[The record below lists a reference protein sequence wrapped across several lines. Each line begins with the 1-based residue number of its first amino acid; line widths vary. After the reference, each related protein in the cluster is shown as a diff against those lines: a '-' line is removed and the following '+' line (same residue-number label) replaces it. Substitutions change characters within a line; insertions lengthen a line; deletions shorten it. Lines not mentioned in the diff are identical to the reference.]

1 MLIGD
6 RGRLAFELHPLAP
19 TWERRHLPE
28 RTGWAQLSIWAN
40 GSNLCR
46 NVLDGSPS
54 IRESVNVPLGSIAD
68 WLVRSWT
75 FIRFEERPDCF
86 PPHTSVFGTL
96 REWGSTPP
104 PGQIDEDEWFD
115 ARERWWTRHFLSAGA
130 DGAQL
135 PNVSLLRGG
144 DRLFIEWTPAGF
156 AGSRAPRFLSESGQA
171 SVRWDEGEAVFAE
184 FVAYMAE
191 WFRTEALDDAFSW
204 TNLGDPLHEAEAD
217 FHERLRAFTGIDAG
231 VLRTWTATATDAEL
245 RRNLGIPEGSDD
257 PSESVITQVLR
268 DLPPTTPDS
277 VRREEVWR
285 LDERTRRVTP
295 LAGELEGLR
304 AAARDAARA
313 GGVPEKSG
321 QLAAQE
327 VRSRFGLNGRPV
339 GDMNERMRELGVDV
353 VHSGVDCPREGMLV
367 GSRRGAGAAAV
378 INRTLRTTTP
388 WGERFELARA
398 LGHLLVDSYRG
409 DALGAAS
416 TTFAQPWV
424 RRRSGAF
431 AAELLLPSE
440 HLFERFG
447 ALDSA
452 ADRDVFPSLLN
463 DYGVGARTAAFQLW
477 NHRLISSPQ
486 VRDELIDD
494 FSNVEQ

>member
-6 RGRLAFELHPLAP
+6 RDRLAIELHPLAP

-28 RTGWAQLSIWAN
+28 RTGWAQLSIWVN
-40 GSNLCR
+40 GANLCR
-46 NVLDGSPS
+46 NVLDESS
-54 IRESVNVPLGSIAD
+54 VREGVNVPLGHMAD
-68 WLVRSWT
+68 WFVRSWT

-86 PPHTSVFGTL
+86 PPRASVFDTL
-96 REWGSTPP
+96 REWGNTHP

-115 ARERWWTRHFLSAGA
+115 ARERWWTRHFLAAGA

-144 DRLFIEWTPAGF
+144 DRLFIEWTPAEF
-156 AGSRAPRFLSESGQA
+156 AGSRAPRFLSESGQE
-171 SVRWDEGEAVFAE
+171 SVQWDDGEEVLAE

-191 WFRTEALDDAFSW
+191 WFRAEDLDDAFSW
-204 TNLGDPLHEAEAD
+204 ANLRNPLYEVEID
-217 FHERLRAFTGIDAG
+217 FREGLRAFTGIDAS
-231 VLRTWTATATDAEL
+231 VFRAWTATATDADL

-268 DLPPTTPDS
+268 DLPPTTPES
-277 VRREEVWR
+277 VRQEVWR
-285 LDERTRRVTP
+285 LDERARGVTHFD
-295 LAGELEGLR
+295 EELR
-304 AAARDAARA
+304 ATARDAARA
-313 GGVPEKSG
+313 GAAPEESG
-321 QLAAQE
+321 RLAAQE
-327 VRSRFGLNGRPV
+327 VRGRLGLNGQPV
-339 GDMNERMRELGVDV
+339 SDMNERMRRLGVEVVRSDV
-353 VHSGVDCPREGMLV
+353 RCSQERMLA
-367 GSRRGAGAAAV
+367 GSRRGAGAVAV
-378 INRTLRTTTP
+378 INRTPRTTTQ

-409 DALGAAS
+409 NALGAAS
-416 TTFAQPWV
+416 TMFAQPWA
-424 RRRSGAF
+424 RRCSGAF
-431 AAELLLPSE
+431 AAEFLLPSE

-447 ALDSA
+447 TLDSA

-477 NHRLISSPQ
+477 NQGLLSNHH

-494 FSNVEQ
+494 FSNVGQ